1 MKYTEQKSL
10 QYVQEF
16 IKAHDYLK
24 MAGFVGKLSPI
35 IIFKPITKA
44 SIIIIALLDLGAVLS
59 KVLLSFIEYYR
70 KSLENQHCT
79 PLTKKST
86 ESSGL
91 TLQHS
96 MSPLVR
102 VGITCFIR

>member
-1 MKYTEQKSL
+1 
-10 QYVQEF
+10 
-16 IKAHDYLK
+16 
-24 MAGFVGKLSPI
+24 MAGFVGNLSPI

-44 SIIIIALLDLGAVLS
+44 SIKIIALWDVGAVLS
-59 KVLLSFIEYYR
+59 KVLFDINFIQYH
-70 KSLENQHCT
+70 SNFSNNQHCT

-102 VGITCFIR
+102 EGITCFIR

>member
-1 MKYTEQKSL
+1 
-10 QYVQEF
+10 
-16 IKAHDYLK
+16 
-24 MAGFVGKLSPI
+24 MAGFVGNLSPI

-44 SIIIIALLDLGAVLS
+44 SIIIIIIALLDLGAVLS
-59 KVLLSFIEYYR
+59 KVLLSFIEYYS

>member
-1 MKYTEQKSL
+1 
-10 QYVQEF
+10 
-16 IKAHDYLK
+16 
-24 MAGFVGKLSPI
+24 MAGFVGNLSPI

-44 SIIIIALLDLGAVLS
+44 SIIIIALLDVGAVLS
-59 KVLLSFIEYYR
+59 KVLFDINFIEYCR
-70 KSLENQHCT
+70 NSLENQHCT